1 MKRVQ
6 NWRDYLEREDDRW
19 TEKIKRKRKF
29 NDDDEK
35 DRTHNQKKQRRRK

>member
-29 NDDDEK
+29 NDDDER
-35 DRTHNQKKQRRRK
+35 DETRNQKKQRRRK

>member
-35 DRTHNQKKQRRRK
+35 DETRNQKKQRRRK